1 MTHQVRFA
9 KVSEEKVERS
19 PGSLRGGR
27 VPALSHSPCLRELVA
42 SPSGSRLS
50 LQARLRADG
59 NCGSLPRT
67 EGRGSCRHL
76 EPGARL
82 LPATGGPHHIS
93 LFVRWH
99 HRPWVRVKQ
108 GSFFGSNQMFP
119 RIFGRRQSN
128 QVGLRSPHGPV
139 FNDSRRCLRQTASP
153 SLCPGADRW
162 EATGKPPTPQK
173 CGGVGNVS
181 NAKTSVNY
189 SLCFTR
195 ANRVNRVD
203 WRSKT
208 RSIHTMGF
216 TRLFVWVIQLSPILD
231 ISLKCVSKNGHNG
244 IAACLVR

>member
-93 LFVRWH
+93 LFVRRH

-139 FNDSRRCLRQTASP
+139 FNDSRRCLRQTASL

-162 EATGKPPTPQK
+162 DATGKPPTPR
-173 CGGVGNVS
+173 GAEALNVS
-181 NAKTSVNY
+181 NRSAKTSVNYY

-195 ANRVNRVD
+195 ANRVNRVQAKQNAIN
-203 WRSKT
+203 S
-208 RSIHTMGF
+208 
-216 TRLFVWVIQLSPILD
+216 
-231 ISLKCVSKNGHNG
+231 HN
-244 IAACLVR
+244 